1 MAAPPNHI
9 SIDTVY
15 QRVLALA
22 NKEQRGYITPQEFNL
37 MANQAQEDM
46 FEQYFYE
53 LNMQETKEQ
62 GLEPG
67 FANMVELIHDKLKFF
82 KGRADMVH
90 TTGAAGNGYWDYPAG
105 VYRTGKMSYQNRE
118 PRLVSSNEVFWLQQ
132 GGTTGGASW
141 HRRALANDPVLVE
154 IEQGFRLWDNTGEV
168 VTQTA
173 GDFRVETIQ
182 KPIDV
187 KWGYVVVN
195 EQALYDAGQTVD
207 FELHESE
214 ETDLVIKILELAG
227 IIIKKPDLVQ
237 TAAQEESQNAQEEM
251 K

>member
-1 MAAPPNHI
+1 MAAAPNHI

-62 GLEPG
+62 TLEPG
-67 FANMVELIHDKLKFF
+67 FANMIELVHAKLKYF
-82 KGRADMVH
+82 KGVTDMVH
-90 TTGAAGNGYWDYPAG
+90 TTGVVGNGYWDYPAG
-105 VYRTGKMSYQNRE
+105 VYRTGKMSYQNRM
-118 PRLVSSNEVFWLQQ
+118 PRVVSGNEAFWLTG
-132 GGTTGGASW
+132 GGTTGGNAW
-141 HRRALANDPVLVE
+141 HMRGLRNDPVLVE
-154 IEQGFRLWDNTGEV
+154 LEQGFRLFSDLGEV

-182 KPIDV
+182 KPLPV

-195 EQALYDAGQTVD
+195 EQALYDAGQTND

-214 ETDLVIKILELAG
+214 ETDLVIKILELSG
-227 IIIKKPDLVQ
+227 IIIKKPDIVQ
-237 TAAQEESQNAQEEM
+237 TAAQEESQNANEEM